1 MIFRVLDIETIP
13 DFRFWS
19 KAQPVYKLVPHQRID
34 GSGLGSYSTA
44 AVLTE
49 PAFPPPQAHRIVTIS
64 YVDIRFDPTAKPI
77 YQMDRYYTCC
87 KWSHDPSLTD
97 LLEKEL
103 LSTFSESLSP
113 TYTGGQPV
121 HFVSWNGRVFDLP
134 VISLR
139 SFLHKVPCKWYYEGK
154 DLRYRYSTEGHNDL
168 MDFLSDYG
176 ACRPMNLADACH
188 LVGLPGK
195 LDMTGASVES
205 LYWSTQEHG
214 DCSDFAANV
223 MRSVEQYCLQDS
235 IQTALIFVLSRYHL
249 GKVTAETCNAILDTF
264 KTVGISKV
272 IPIDWD
278 RLRV

>member
-13 DFRFWS
+13 DFRFWAKS
-19 KAQPVYKLVPHQRID
+19 QLVHKLVPYQRID
-34 GSGLGSYSTA
+34 GSGFGSYSTA
-44 AVLTE
+44 AVVTE

-64 YVDIRFDPTAKPI
+64 YVDIHFDPASKPS
-77 YQMDRYYTCC
+77 YRLGGYNTSC
-87 KWSHDPSLTD
+87 KWSHDLEEADSLEKD
-97 LLEKEL
+97 LLRQ
-103 LSTFSESLSP
+103 FSESLSVAV
-113 TYTGGQPV
+113 TGGKPV
-121 HFVSWNGRVFDLP
+121 HFVSWNGRTFDLP

-139 SFLHKVPCKWYYEGK
+139 SFLHKISCKWYYEGK

-176 ACRPMNLADACH
+176 ACRPMSLADACH

-205 LYWSTQEHG
+205 LFIEAKHLDLDSAEKVRK
-214 DCSDFAANV
+214 NV
-223 MRSVEQYCLQDS
+223 EDYCLQDS
-235 IQTALIFVLSRYHL
+235 IQTALLFVLSRYHL

-264 KTVGISKV
+264 KTDGISKV